1 MQILGERILQESEE
15 EESVVV
21 NTGSEEVETN
31 VVEITG
37 EESEDISLVDG
48 EVVEVIPVH
57 V

>member
-1 MQILGERILQESEE
+1 MNSA
-15 EESVVV
+15 
-21 NTGSEEVETN
+21 EEVETN

-37 EESEDISLVDG
+37 EESEDLSLVDG